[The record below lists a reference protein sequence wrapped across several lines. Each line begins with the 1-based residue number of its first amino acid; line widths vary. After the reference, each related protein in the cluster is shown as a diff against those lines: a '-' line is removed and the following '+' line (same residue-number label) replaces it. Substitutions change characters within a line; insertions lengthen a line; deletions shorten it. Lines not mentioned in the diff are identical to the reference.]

1 MIRKV
6 LIPLDGSPLAHVIIP
21 CIQPLLVPMGAEVLL
36 VSNGKHTEIGLRQHY
51 LAQVAAELCPLPVTT
66 QLLDGAVA
74 ESISAAAD
82 QWGADLIAMSTH
94 GRTGVARAMLGS
106 VADRVLHLAQQPVF
120 LARTGVRAPCALNQL
135 LVPLDGSPLAE
146 TVLPYA
152 YALAK
157 HTGATLTLLLVLE
170 EIDTGEWGE
179 IVGNGPLAGSWKADI
194 TAAAQHY
201 LDGVK
206 ARFADVAC
214 ITRLIPGQ
222 AAEAILL
229 AADEEKSD
237 LLLMNTHGRAGYQRW
252 RHGSVA
258 SQVLHEA
265 NVPLFL
271 THGSLLG
278 LQK

>member
-6 LIPLDGSPLAHVIIP
+6 LIPLDGSPLAHAIIP
-21 CIQPLLVPMGAEVLL
+21 CIQLLLVPMGAEVLL

-157 HTGATLTLLLVLE
+157 QTGATLTLLLVVE
-170 EIDTGEWGE
+170 EIDTWEWGE
-179 IVGNGPLAGSWKADI
+179 IVRNGPLAGSWKADV

-201 LDGVK
+201 LERVK

-214 ITRLIPGQ
+214 VTRLIPGQ

-265 NVPLFL
+265 NVPLLL
-271 THGSLLG
+271 THGSSLG